1 MASFLLN
8 ICTRHQRNDKKA
20 SRHTMKCHAIVLLL
34 WITTA
39 SVRCDLTDRIVVKS
53 QPNGILLSCK
63 NPLKIKTTDGFAD
76 DLKLEYK
83 DENSGEYEC
92 MDPDNEGDSQ
102 KIYVKFRTCDN
113 CVELE
118 LVSLTGILM
127 GNLVATVLI
136 GVAVY
141 LTASHRRSDVSSS
154 TRKSSDRQHL
164 VPSESRNR
172 PPNDHYQPLNHKG
185 QKDTYDVLTN
195 RR

>member
-1 MASFLLN
+1 
-8 ICTRHQRNDKKA
+8 

-34 WITTA
+34 WITTGNDSA
-39 SVRCDLTDRIVVKS
+39 SDSNRIVVKS

-63 NPLKIKTTDGFAD
+63 TPLKIKTANGHAD

-92 MDPDNEGDSQ
+92 EDTGNEGVSQ

-172 PPNDHYQPLNHKG
+172 PPNDHYQDQPLNHKG

>member
-1 MASFLLN
+1 MTLLQIQVCKCRQKATSFSVCLLFLL
-8 ICTRHQRNDKKA
+8 
-20 SRHTMKCHAIVLLL
+20 L
-34 WITTA
+34 
-39 SVRCDLTDRIVVKS
+39 DRIVVKS

-63 NPLKIKTTDGFAD
+63 TPLKIKTANGHAD

-92 MDPDNEGDSQ
+92 EDTGNEGVSQ

-172 PPNDHYQPLNHKG
+172 PPNDHYQVGSNLSPPPQAVKSNI
-185 QKDTYDVLTN
+185 N
-195 RR
+195 